1 MKLRQGF
8 VSNSSSCSFLIT
20 NTSDKTLTLADFV
33 KENPQI
39 IKEYL
44 DEYWEGQYG
53 PNPVPYPDPYAEELE
68 GDPAAKEAKKLLS
81 GDDGR
86 YEYTQAG
93 LVEGAS
99 VAPYARTFKPHESRM
114 CEFGDEDRTLIGQV
128 FDYALRAGGHS
139 KNWKWKL
146 DHMNR

>member
-1 MKLRQGF
+1 MKIRAGF

-20 NTSDKTLTLADFV
+20 NTSNQTLTLVDFV

-53 PNPVPYPDPYAEELE
+53 PNPVPYPDPYAEEFR
-68 GDPAAKEAKKLLS
+68 GDKVAKEAKKLLS
-81 GDDGR
+81 GDDGM
-86 YEYTQAG
+86 YEYTQVNLIKCA
-93 LVEGAS
+93 A
-99 VAPYARTFKPHESRM
+99 AQQYARTFKPHEGHI
-114 CEFGDEDRTLIGQV
+114 CEFGDEDATLIGQV
-128 FDYALRAGGHS
+128 FDYALRKAGKS
-139 KNWKWKL
+139 KNFKWKL